1 MKITPSWFEV
11 AVASGVSNTETWG
24 YFGANISVGAKTL
37 GVWQGSFTRL
47 VEQLPR
53 STWHVISLVYERCGA
68 KWGQSQILGAMTP
81 HAPP

>member
-37 GVWQGSFTRL
+37 GVWQGSFTVVNL
-47 VEQLPR
+47 HDLWSSYPVVHGTL
-53 STWHVISLVYERCGA
+53 
-68 KWGQSQILGAMTP
+68 
-81 HAPP
+81 